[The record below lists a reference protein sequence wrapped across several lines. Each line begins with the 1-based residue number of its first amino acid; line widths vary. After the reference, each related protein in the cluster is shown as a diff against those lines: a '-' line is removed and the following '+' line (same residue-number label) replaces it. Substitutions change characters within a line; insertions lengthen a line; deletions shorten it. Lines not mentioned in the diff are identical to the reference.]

1 MTLLDVAHTIMPL
14 IMTAVRELMN
24 MEMNTSSTQKLL
36 SVKLKIY
43 HLAHV
48 KDAVNS
54 TAVMN

>member
-1 MTLLDVAHTIMPL
+1 
-14 IMTAVRELMN
+14 MTAVRELMN

-36 SVKLKIY
+36 SVKLKNY